1 MADSVRV
8 QGLAG
13 DAYTR
18 FRNGTDFDVD
28 AAGTIVWGAPPD
40 AALPGRRQLLLRQLR
55 ADARPAAP
63 PRLTDRNPG
72 SVLRTLAESFARE
85 YAVMSRQLE
94 QVYDASFLDTA
105 EGRDLDSLVALVG
118 IERRTQLFAVGEVV
132 FSRTTPAPGD
142 IAIEEGTTISTSDLP
157 SVTVAS
163 TEARTLRS
171 GGLSVSV
178 PVRSTV
184 SGPDGA
190 AAAGTLTV
198 LHRPILGITDV
209 RNVEPLVFRGDA
221 ETDLELRRRA
231 SHALEGAGRSTP
243 GAIVGALL
251 GVEGIREQDIQ
262 IVEDHV
268 AFPGVVK
275 VTVAAELDDAHAR
288 QAVELLN
295 EARPAGVRILHN
307 LPVPPAVAAPAS
319 PGGGAEPGPPP
330 PAGLTTDVF
339 SFVAVTA
346 AVVPAS
352 SQLTAVQRDALIRDV
367 EDAIGAYVDS
377 RGVGAQV
384 VYNQLVAA
392 VMAVDGVYDVVVDL
406 FPQGAPPTG
415 RQNLSPEPNTRPKLG
430 DGALDVTLRGAL
442 IALDVTVAV
451 ERKGLAAT
459 TDAATALDVIRTD
472 VANRLNAL
480 LPTLAQ
486 AIRPDVLLGQ
496 LSDTDTY
503 AVDQL
508 SYTAEFLDEGLRI
521 LSPNKEIEPA
531 ADQVPWVRSV
541 AVTDSEQVT

>member
-1 MADSVRV
+1 MERTRNLVKRHVLEALSHEPRIEEILDCKVSADHEPPRGTVRIEVTARLPRRADPPQPGRAVLVGDVGMTFRAEPFGVFVDDLVSNLTGGVTRERFKFLPELAPYQLEAGDQVVADSVRV

-13 DAYTR
+13 NAYTR
-18 FRNGTDFDVD
+18 FRNGTDFSVD

-40 AALPGRRQLLLRQLR
+40 AALPDDGSFFYANYERTPDPLR
-55 ADARPAAP
+55 P

-105 EGRDLDSLVALVG
+105 EGRDLEALAALVG

-231 SHALEGAGRSTP
+231 SHAVEGAGRSTP
-243 GAIVGALL
+243 GAIVAALL
-251 GVEGIREQDIQ
+251 GVEGSESRTSRSSRTTSP
-262 IVEDHV
+262 
-268 AFPGVVK
+268 F
-275 VTVAAELDDAHAR
+275 
-288 QAVELLN
+288 
-295 EARPAGVRILHN
+295 
-307 LPVPPAVAAPAS
+307 PAS
-319 PGGGAEPGPPP
+319 
-330 PAGLTTDVF
+330 
-339 SFVAVTA
+339 
-346 AVVPAS
+346 
-352 SQLTAVQRDALIRDV
+352 
-367 EDAIGAYVDS
+367 
-377 RGVGAQV
+377 
-384 VYNQLVAA
+384 
-392 VMAVDGVYDVVVDL
+392 
-406 FPQGAPPTG
+406 
-415 RQNLSPEPNTRPKLG
+415 
-430 DGALDVTLRGAL
+430 
-442 IALDVTVAV
+442 
-451 ERKGLAAT
+451 
-459 TDAATALDVIRTD
+459 
-472 VANRLNAL
+472 
-480 LPTLAQ
+480 
-486 AIRPDVLLGQ
+486 
-496 LSDTDTY
+496 
-503 AVDQL
+503 
-508 SYTAEFLDEGLRI
+508 
-521 LSPNKEIEPA
+521 
-531 ADQVPWVRSV
+531 
-541 AVTDSEQVT
+541 